1 MSDPDDKDEANIDLV
16 ALQRK
21 AKTLTKEELDRD
33 LAEISGDIHF
43 LERQIEADL
52 NSYSSNELSVARG
65 RIAHLK
71 RMAELLEAELVLRNK
86 KV

>member
-1 MSDPDDKDEANIDLV
+1 LSDPDDKDEANIDLV

-52 NSYSSNELSVARG
+52 NSYSSNELLVARG